1 MTENELDESSMER
14 VAWWHCIIPALCI
27 MEAVELQTKQK
38 IQTAADK
45 AAKDAAD
52 AEIQK
57 YKSQCKS
64 KYSSMTFNR
73 SLIFS

>member
-1 MTENELDESSMER
+1 
-14 VAWWHCIIPALCI
+14 
-27 MEAVELQTKQK
+27 MEAVSLQTKQK
-38 IQTAADK
+38 IQAAADK